1 MNGDFVMSPRS
12 KYQDSTECA
21 ARYRTILITGA
32 SNGLGA
38 ALAEAYAAPGVHLA
52 LVARDPAR
60 LSVIADRCREKQ
72 ATVSHACLDVTDVGT
87 LADWIDKFDR
97 QYPLD
102 LVIANAGVSS
112 TLRPGEAMESWDSVR
127 RVFDTNVYGVLATIH
142 PAIERMRQRGSGQ
155 IALISSLGAYVGMP
169 ISPAYNGSK
178 AAIKVYGEGLRG
190 SLAPQ
195 GIGVT
200 VVCPGFVKSA
210 MSDSYPG
217 PRPFLVSAGTAAAL
231 IKKRL
236 ERNPARIAFPFPLS
250 LAVWFLSIV
259 PPSVSLFLQR
269 LFRFG

>member
-1 MNGDFVMSPRS
+1 MIRH
-12 KYQDSTECA
+12 YQ
-21 ARYRTILITGA
+21 TILITGA

-38 ALAEAYAAPGVHLA
+38 ALALAYAEPGVHLA
-52 LVARDPAR
+52 LVARNEAR
-60 LSVIADRCREKQ
+60 LTAIAERCRAKH
-72 ATVSHACLDVTDVGT
+72 ATVSLACLDVTNHAALT
-87 LADWIDKFDR
+87 NWIDEFDR

-102 LVIANAGVSS
+102 LVISNAGISS
-112 TLRPGEAMESWDSVR
+112 TLSGGSTMESWDSVR
-127 RVFDTNVYGVLATIH
+127 RVFDTNVYGALATIH
-142 PAIERMRQRGSGQ
+142 PAIERMRQRGRGQ

-200 VVCPGFVKSA
+200 VVCPGFIKSA

-217 PRPFLVSAGTAAAL
+217 PRPFLVSAEAAAAR
-231 IKKRL
+231 IKKGL

-250 LAVWFLSIV
+250 LAMWFLSIV